1 MAPRQKHVSPQSRK
15 REDAKARRQ
24 VRRPEL
30 QLRYFV
36 AFVLLLAASLA
47 LVAAEAPPK
56 RIVSLVPAAT
66 EILFAIGAGPRVVAV
81 SSYDHEPPE
90 VEKLPRVGALLDP
103 DLERILG
110 LRPDLAVI
118 YGTQHDLG
126 QQLTRAGVPMFSYTH
141 GGLADVTVAIRAL
154 GERTGT
160 SATANDVAGRIE
172 RSLAATRTRVSG
184 RPTPRVLLVFG
195 REPGTLRNLYASGG
209 IGFLHDMLEV
219 AGGRNVFAGQKRE
232 SVQATAEMLLA
243 SAPDVVIELHVDG
256 GPPADLSAWKA
267 LPALPAVQ
275 NSRIIALTGTD
286 LFTAGPRVASAT
298 ERLAMALHPEAFR

>member
-1 MAPRQKHVSPQSRK
+1 MAVDQKSRVG
-15 REDAKARRQ
+15 ARGARPAL
-24 VRRPEL
+24 VPLVLRRAITAL
-30 QLRYFV
+30 I
-36 AFVLLLAASLA
+36 A
-47 LVAAEAPPK
+47 LVALTSLSAQAPPQ

-110 LRPDLAVI
+110 LRPELAVI
-118 YGTQHDLG
+118 YGTQHDLR
-126 QQLTRAGVPMFSYTH
+126 QQLTRAGVPMFPYTH
-141 GGLADVTVAIRAL
+141 GGLADVIAAIRAL

-160 SATANDVAGRIE
+160 ATTANDVAVRIE
-172 RSLAATRTRVSG
+172 RELEGVRTRVRG
-184 RPTPRVLLVFG
+184 RPAPRVLLVFG

-209 IGFLHDMLEV
+209 IGFLHDMLEI
-219 AGGRNVFAGQKRE
+219 AGGRNVFAEQKRE

-243 SAPDVVIELHVDG
+243 AAPDVVIELHVDG
-256 GPPADLSAWKA
+256 GPPADLSAWKT

-275 NSRIIALTGTD
+275 KGRLIALTGTD
-286 LFTAGPRVASAT
+286 LVTAGPRVAKAT
-298 ERLAMALHPEAFR
+298 DRLARAIHPEAF

>member
-1 MAPRQKHVSPQSRK
+1 MAVNQKSRVG
-15 REDAKARRQ
+15 ARGARPAL
-24 VRRPEL
+24 VPLVLRRAITAL
-30 QLRYFV
+30 I
-36 AFVLLLAASLA
+36 A
-47 LVAAEAPPK
+47 LVALTSLSAQAPPQ

-110 LRPDLAVI
+110 LRPELAVI
-118 YGTQHDLG
+118 YGTQHDLR
-126 QQLTRAGVPMFSYTH
+126 QQLTRAGVPMFPYTH
-141 GGLADVTVAIRAL
+141 GGLADVIAAIRAL

-160 SATANDVAGRIE
+160 ATTANDVAVRIE
-172 RSLAATRTRVSG
+172 RELEGVRTRVRG
-184 RPTPRVLLVFG
+184 RPAPQVLLVFG

-209 IGFLHDMLEV
+209 IGFLHDMLEI
-219 AGGRNVFAGQKRE
+219 AGGRNVFAEQKRE

-243 SAPDVVIELHVDG
+243 SAPDVVIELHGDG
-256 GPPADLSAWKA
+256 GPPADLSAWKT

-275 NSRIIALTGTD
+275 KGRLIALTGTD
-286 LFTAGPRVASAT
+286 LVTAGPRVAKAT
-298 ERLAMALHPEAFR
+298 DRLARAIHPEAF

>member
-1 MAPRQKHVSPQSRK
+1 MAVDQKSRVAAGDERPARMPPVPRR
-15 REDAKARRQ
+15 AI
-24 VRRPEL
+24 
-30 QLRYFV
+30 
-36 AFVLLLAASLA
+36 AAVIA
-47 LVAAEAPPK
+47 LVALTSLSAQAPPQ

-66 EILFAIGAGPRVVAV
+66 EILFAIGAGARVVAV

-118 YGTQHDLG
+118 YGTQHDLR
-126 QQLTRAGVPMFSYTH
+126 QQLTRAGVPMFPYTH
-141 GGLADVTVAIRAL
+141 GGLADVMAAIRAL
-154 GERTGT
+154 GDRTGT
-160 SATANDVAGRIE
+160 ATTANDVAGRIE
-172 RSLAATRTRVSG
+172 RQLEEIRTRVRG
-184 RPTPRVLLVFG
+184 RPAPRVLLVFG

-209 IGFLHDMLEV
+209 IGFLHDMLEI
-219 AGGRNVFAGQKRE
+219 AGGRNVFAEQKRE

-256 GPPADLSAWKA
+256 GPPADLSAWKT

-275 NSRIIALTGTD
+275 KGRLIALTGTD
-286 LFTAGPRVASAT
+286 LVTAGPRVGSAT
-298 ERLAMALHPEAFR
+298 ERLARAIHPDAF